1 MSYTLFLLVTSV
13 LTFGKVLILASAK
26 IVIFILKMQHF
37 PIWYVITMTTI
48 IKYKIVVSLYVK
60 DQHRIGILFIPFTI
74 VEENFAAADYN
85 ILLAPTILLYVLAVR
100 HCQPSLHQS
109 ICTQI
114 EAADSLSDPVH
125 LEVHQLFSLVHCL
138 MSMLSVLQFKSLTL
152 KSFITSRSCC
162 HNINN
167 ISKYIKIY
175 FKIIY

>member
-100 HCQPSLHQS
+100 HC
-109 ICTQI
+109 
-114 EAADSLSDPVH
+114 
-125 LEVHQLFSLVHCL
+125 
-138 MSMLSVLQFKSLTL
+138 
-152 KSFITSRSCC
+152 
-162 HNINN
+162 
-167 ISKYIKIY
+167 
-175 FKIIY
+175 